1 MERNLISK
9 TESMTQEELHLL
21 CQPKL
26 LGGGLLI
33 VVTRYPPPT
42 TDSGSHHKRI
52 CNNKRRGMFRRV
64 TPHIKY

>member
-26 LGGGLLI
+26 LGG
-33 VVTRYPPPT
+33 V
-42 TDSGSHHKRI
+42 
-52 CNNKRRGMFRRV
+52 C
-64 TPHIKY
+64 